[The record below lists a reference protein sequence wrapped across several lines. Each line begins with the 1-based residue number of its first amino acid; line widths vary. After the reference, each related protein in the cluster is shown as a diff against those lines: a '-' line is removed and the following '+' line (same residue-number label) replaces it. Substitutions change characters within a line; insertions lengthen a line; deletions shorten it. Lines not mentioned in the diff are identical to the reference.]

1 MRKIR
6 CLAVGALFLLLL
18 VLLFAA
24 VVAAA
29 DVAGAVAAGFAG
41 AAALVIP
48 FVSGLLEARFFP
60 KLLSLLLRLIRIAL

>member
-1 MRKIR
+1 MIR

-41 AAALVIP
+41 VAALVIP
-48 FVSGLLEARFFP
+48 FVSGRCWKEDQILPEVAVP
-60 KLLSLLLRLIRIAL
+60 AAAG